1 MARSTTLSFPSTGEL
16 FAMLSVLRRN
26 AGSWAIKIILSFIAL
41 TFIWWGVG
49 TYSEQGRNMAATV
62 GGETITTNELAEAV
76 AGLEKTY
83 REVYGNAFTP
93 EMAKALN
100 LKKQAMDSLVQ
111 RKILLAEA
119 GKTGLS
125 ATDEEVQREIAI
137 LPAFQQ
143 NGQFRD
149 DLYRSVLSYNRV
161 GIAEF
166 EASKRV
172 EITIKK
178 VESLIAAGALVP
190 ETEAKEL
197 FRVASRKI
205 RLLVVTVDPGKAKAD
220 APTEAEILAKYE
232 QAKERF
238 RTPARVKPA
247 VAAFTPDRFGR
258 EVQPS
263 EAEIK
268 AFHETNSDRF
278 RTEEQRLVSR
288 IVLPF
293 GKKDRDAVR
302 KKAEEILAKASKGK
316 ADFDAQAKALAR
328 GKGGEAW
335 LSRKEAG
342 EALSGPLFQASVDT
356 VVGPVEFPGSFV
368 LARVNRIRFPEALPL
383 SQVRERVVEQIR
395 HEKGKDLAVV
405 KAYEAQPKAASAK
418 SVKATAATFGVPVV
432 ETGWV
437 GAEGAPGVPAALV
450 QDALLLPSGEVAP
463 VKTLG
468 DAHYLFQ
475 VTAKE
480 DSRVPPLS
488 ELRDKVVAEVAREK
502 KAASARAALQQVL
515 AASNP
520 AAELETNARKAGL
533 SSSLTG
539 WFAPLSEPV
548 PEALAGAGD
557 LRKDLSALSAKAPV
571 PRKVYQGREG
581 IPLAVAF
588 SGEQLPSDAEWAEK
602 KAGLLKGLAER
613 KKNATLEAF
622 LSDRRKSAKVE
633 IHPEALK

>member
-1 MARSTTLSFPSTGEL
+1 
-16 FAMLSVLRRN
+16 MLSILRRN

-49 TYSEQGRNMAATV
+49 TYSEQGRNVAATV
-62 GGETITTNELAEAV
+62 GGEAITTNELAEAV
-76 AGLEKTY
+76 AGLEKSY
-83 REVYGNAFTP
+83 REVYGPAFTP

-119 GKTGLS
+119 GKMGLS
-125 ATDEEVQREIAI
+125 ATDEEVQREIAAI
-137 LPAFQQ
+137 PAFQQ
-143 NGQFRD
+143 DGQFRED
-149 DLYRSVLSYNRV
+149 RYRSVLSYNRV

-172 EITIKK
+172 EITLKK
-178 VESLIAAGALVP
+178 VEGLLAAGALVP
-190 ETEAKEL
+190 ETEAREL

-205 RLLVVTVDPGKAKAD
+205 RLLVVTADPGKAKAD
-220 APTEAEILAKYE
+220 APAEGEILAKYE

-238 RTPARVKPA
+238 RTPARVKLA

-302 KKAEEILAKASKGK
+302 KKAEEILARASKGK
-316 ADFDAQAKALAR
+316 ADFDAQAKAHAR

-335 LSRKEAG
+335 LSRKDAG

-356 VVGPVEFPGSFV
+356 VVGPVELPGSFV

-383 SQVRERVVEQIR
+383 SQVRDRIVEQIR
-395 HEKGKDLAVV
+395 REKGKDLAVV
-405 KAYEAQPKAASAK
+405 KAYEAQPKAASTK
-418 SVKATAATFGVPVV
+418 SVKATAAFGVPVV

-463 VKTLG
+463 VKTVG

-488 ELRDKVVAEVAREK
+488 EVRDKIVAEVAREK
-502 KAASARAALQQVL
+502 KAAAARAALQQVL
-515 AASNP
+515 ASSNT
-520 AAELETNARKAGL
+520 AAELEANAKKAGL

-557 LRKDLSALSAKAPV
+557 LRKDLSTLSAKAPV

-602 KAGLLKGLAER
+602 KAGLLKGLAQQ
-613 KKNATLEAF
+613 KKNATIEAF

>member
-1 MARSTTLSFPSTGEL
+1 
-16 FAMLSVLRRN
+16 MLSILRRN

-49 TYSEQGRNMAATV
+49 TYSERDRNVAATV
-62 GGETITTNELAEAV
+62 GGETITTSELLEAV
-76 AGLEKTY
+76 AGLEKSY
-83 REVYGNAFTP
+83 REVYGPAFTP

-119 GKTGLS
+119 AKMRLT
-125 ATDEEVQREIAI
+125 ATDEEVQREIAA

-161 GIAEF
+161 TPAEF
-166 EASKRV
+166 EDSKRA
-172 EITIKK
+172 EITLRK
-178 VESLIAAGALVP
+178 VEGLLAAGALVP

-197 FRVASRKI
+197 FRVASRKV
-205 RLLVVTVDPGKAKAD
+205 RLLVVTADPGKAKAG

-238 RTPARVKPA
+238 RTPARVKLA

-258 EVQPS
+258 EVTPT

-268 AFHETNSDRF
+268 AYHEANPDRF
-278 RTEEQRLVSR
+278 RTEERRLASL

-302 KKAEEILAKASKGK
+302 KKAEEVLAEASKGK
-316 ADFDAQAKALAR
+316 AQFDAQAKAHRR
-328 GKGGEAW
+328 GKGGEKW
-335 LSRKEAG
+335 ITRKEAG

-356 VVGPVEFPGSFV
+356 VVGPVELPGSFV

-383 SQVRERVVEQIR
+383 PQVRDRVVEQIR
-395 HEKGKDLAVV
+395 HEKGKDLSVV
-405 KAYEAQPKAASAK
+405 KAYEAQPKAAAAK
-418 SVKATAATFGVPVV
+418 SVKTAAAAFGVPVA
-432 ETGWV
+432 ETGWL
-437 GAEGAPGVPAALV
+437 GPEGAPGIPAALA

-463 VKTLG
+463 VKTVG

-488 ELRDKVVAEVAREK
+488 EVRDRVAAEVAREK
-502 KAASARAALQQVL
+502 RTAAARASAQTVL
-515 AASNP
+515 AASNT

-533 SSSLTG
+533 SASLTG
-539 WFAPLSEPV
+539 WFAPLSEPL
-548 PEALAGAGD
+548 PEPLAGADD
-557 LRKDLSALSAKAPV
+557 LGKDLSALSAKAPV
-571 PRKVYQGREG
+571 SRKVYAGRGG

-588 SGEQLPSDAEWAEK
+588 SGEQLPSDAEWASR
-602 KAGLLKGLAER
+602 KAGLLKELAER
-613 KKNATLEAF
+613 KKNAMLEAF
-622 LSDRRKSAKVE
+622 LSDRSRSAKVE
-633 IHPEALK
+633 IRPEALK

>member
-1 MARSTTLSFPSTGEL
+1 
-16 FAMLSVLRRN
+16 N

-49 TYSEQGRNMAATV
+49 TYSERDRNVAAKVGR
-62 GGETITTNELAEAV
+62 ETITMSELSDTV

-83 REVYGNAFTP
+83 REVYGPAFTP
-93 EMAKALN
+93 EMAKGLN

-119 GKTGLS
+119 AKMGLS
-125 ATDEEVQREIAI
+125 ASDEEVQQEIANI
-137 LPAFQQ
+137 PAFQQ

-149 DLYRSVLSYNRV
+149 DLYRSVLSYNRLTP
-161 GIAEF
+161 AAF

-172 EITIKK
+172 EITMKK
-178 VESLIAAGALVP
+178 VEGLVAAGALVP
-190 ETEAKEL
+190 DTEAKEL
-197 FRVASRKI
+197 FRVASRKV
-205 RLLVVTVDPGKAKAD
+205 RLLVVTADPGRVNTG
-220 APTEAEILAKYE
+220 APTEGEILAKYE

-238 RTPARVKPA
+238 RTPARVKLA

-258 EVQPS
+258 EVNPS

-278 RTEEQRLVSR
+278 RTEERRLVSR

-302 KKAEEILAKASKGK
+302 KKAEGILATASKGK
-316 ADFDAQAKALAR
+316 AEFDAQAKAHARGTGGETWLAR
-328 GKGGEAW
+328 KDA
-335 LSRKEAG
+335 A
-342 EALSGPLFQASVDT
+342 EALSTPLFQASVDT
-356 VVGPVEFPGSFV
+356 VVGPVELPGNFV

-383 SQVRERVVEQIR
+383 SQVRDRVVEQIR

-405 KAYEAQPKAASAK
+405 KAYEALPKATAAK
-418 SVKATAATFGVPVV
+418 SVKATAAAYGVPVV

-437 GAEGAPGVPAALV
+437 GAEGAPGLPAALV
-450 QDALLLPSGEVAP
+450 QDALLLPPGEVAP
-463 VKTLG
+463 VKTVG
-468 DAHYLFQ
+468 DVHYLFQ

-488 ELRDKVVAEVAREK
+488 EVRDKVVAEVARDN
-502 KAASARAALQQVL
+502 KAAAARAALQQVL
-515 AASNP
+515 AGSNT
-520 AAELETNARKAGL
+520 AAELEANARKAGL
-533 SSSLTG
+533 PSSSTG

-548 PEALAGAGD
+548 PEALAGAAD
-557 LRKDLSALSAKAPV
+557 LRKDISALSTKAPV
-571 PRKVYQGREG
+571 SRKVYQGREG
-581 IPLAVAF
+581 NPLAVAI
-588 SGEQLPSDAEWAEK
+588 SGEQFPSDTEWAGR
-602 KAGLLKGLAER
+602 KADIMKGVAEQ
-613 KKNATLEAF
+613 KKNAMLEAF
-622 LSDRRKSAKVE
+622 LSDRRKSTKVE

>member
-1 MARSTTLSFPSTGEL
+1 
-16 FAMLSVLRRN
+16 MLSILRRN

-49 TYSEQGRNMAATV
+49 TYSERDRNVAATV
-62 GGETITTNELAEAV
+62 GGETITTNDLSQAV
-76 AGLEKTY
+76 AGLEKSY
-83 REVYGNAFTP
+83 REVYGPAFTP
-93 EMAKALN
+93 EVAKSLN
-100 LKKQAMDSLVQ
+100 LKKQAMDSLIQ
-111 RKILLAEA
+111 RKILLEA
-119 GKTGLS
+119 AAKMGLS
-125 ATDEEVQREIAI
+125 ATDEEVQREIATI
-137 LPAFQQ
+137 PAFQQ

-149 DLYRSVLSYNRV
+149 DQYRSVLSYNRV
-161 GIAEF
+161 APAEF

-172 EITIKK
+172 EITVRKI
-178 VESLIAAGALVP
+178 EGLIAAGALVP
-190 ETEAKEL
+190 ETEAKEM

-205 RLLVVTVDPGKAKAD
+205 RLLVVTADPARVKAD
-220 APTEAEILAKYE
+220 APTEGETLAKYE
-232 QAKERF
+232 QTKERL
-238 RTPARVKPA
+238 RTPARVKLA

-258 EVQPS
+258 EVNPS
-263 EAEIK
+263 ETEIK

-278 RTEEQRLVSR
+278 RTEERRLVSR

-293 GKKDRDAVR
+293 GKTDRDAVR

-316 ADFDAQAKALAR
+316 ADFDAQAKALSR
-328 GKGGEAW
+328 GKGEEAW
-335 LSRKEAG
+335 LSRKDAG
-342 EALSGPLFQASVDT
+342 EALSGPLFQAAVDT
-356 VVGPVEFPGSFV
+356 VVGPVELPGSFV

-383 SQVRERVVEQIR
+383 SQVRDLVVEQIR

-405 KAYEAQPKAASAK
+405 KAYEAQPKASSAK
-418 SVKATAATFGVPVV
+418 SVKATAAEFGVPVV

-437 GAEGAPGVPAALV
+437 GAEGAPGLPAALI

-463 VKTLG
+463 VKSLG

-488 ELRDKVVAEVAREK
+488 EARDKVVAEIAREK
-502 KAASARAALQQVL
+502 KAAAARAVLQQVL
-515 AASNP
+515 AAANT
-520 AAELETNARKAGL
+520 AAELEANAKKAGL
-533 SSSLTG
+533 STSLTG

-557 LRKDLSALSAKAPV
+557 LRKDLSALSAKAPIS
-571 PRKVYQGREG
+571 RKAYQEREG
-581 IPLAVAF
+581 KLLAVAF
-588 SGEQLPSDAEWAEK
+588 SGEQFPPDAEWEQK
-602 KAGLLKGLAER
+602 KAGLLRGVAEQ
-613 KKNATLEAF
+613 KKNAMIDAF

>member
-1 MARSTTLSFPSTGEL
+1 
-16 FAMLSVLRRN
+16 MLSILRRN

-49 TYSEQGRNMAATV
+49 TYSEQGRNVAATV
-62 GGETITTNELAEAV
+62 GGEAITTNELAEAV

-93 EMAKALN
+93 EMAKALD

-111 RKILLAEA
+111 RRILLAEA
-119 GKTGLS
+119 GKMGLS
-125 ATDEEVQREIAI
+125 ATDDELQREIAAV
-137 LPAFQQ
+137 PAFQQ
-143 NGQFRD
+143 NGQFREE
-149 DLYRSVLSYNRV
+149 LYRSVLSYNRV
-161 GIAEF
+161 GVAEF

-172 EITIKK
+172 EITLKK
-178 VESLIAAGALVP
+178 VEGLLAAGALVP
-190 ETEAKEL
+190 DTEAREL

-205 RLLVVTVDPGKAKAD
+205 RLLVVTADPAKAKAG
-220 APTEAEILAKYE
+220 APSEGEILAKYG

-238 RTPARVKPA
+238 RTPARVKLA

-258 EVQPS
+258 DVQPS

-268 AFHETNSDRF
+268 AFHETHSDRF

-335 LSRKEAG
+335 LSRKDAG

-356 VVGPVEFPGSFV
+356 VVGPVELPGGFV
-368 LARVNRIRFPEALPL
+368 IARVNRIRFPEALPL
-383 SQVRERVVEQIR
+383 AQVRDRVVEQIR
-395 HEKGKDLAVV
+395 REKGKDLAVV

-418 SVKATAATFGVPVV
+418 GVKATAAAFGVPVV

-437 GAEGAPGVPAALV
+437 GAEGAPGVPAALA
-450 QDALLLPSGEVAP
+450 QDALLLPRGEVAP
-463 VKTLG
+463 VKTVG

-475 VTAKE
+475 VTEKE

-488 ELRDKVVAEVAREK
+488 EVRDKVVAEVVREK
-502 KAASARAALQQVL
+502 KAAAARAALQQVVE
-515 AASNP
+515 ASNT
-520 AAELETNARKAGL
+520 AAELEANAKKAGL
-533 SSSLTG
+533 SSSITG
-539 WFAPLSEPV
+539 WFAPLSEAV

-557 LRKDLSALSAKAPV
+557 IRKELSTLSAKAPV
-571 PRKVYQGREG
+571 PRKVHPGKDG
-581 IPLAVAF
+581 VSLAIAF

-622 LSDRRKSAKVE
+622 LSDRRKSAKVV
-633 IHPEALK
+633 INPEALK

>member
-1 MARSTTLSFPSTGEL
+1 
-16 FAMLSVLRRN
+16 
-26 AGSWAIKIILSFIAL
+26 SWAIKIILSFIAL

-49 TYSEQGRNMAATV
+49 TYSEQDRNVAATV
-62 GGETITTNELAEAV
+62 GGEAITTNELAEAV
-76 AGLEKTY
+76 VGLEKSY
-83 REVYGNAFTP
+83 REVYGPAFTP

-100 LKKQAMDSLVQ
+100 MKKQAMDSLVQ
-111 RKILLAEA
+111 RKIVLAEA
-119 GKTGLS
+119 GKMGLS
-125 ATDEEVQREIAI
+125 ATDEEVRREIAAN
-137 LPAFQQ
+137 PAFQQ
-143 NGQFRD
+143 DGQFREER
-149 DLYRSVLSYNRV
+149 YRSVLSYNRV

-166 EASKRV
+166 ESAKRV
-172 EITIKK
+172 EITLKK
-178 VESLIAAGALVP
+178 VEGLLAAGALVP
-190 ETEAKEL
+190 ETEGKEL

-205 RLLVVTVDPGKAKAD
+205 RLLVVTADPGKAKAEPP
-220 APTEAEILAKYE
+220 AEEEILAKYE

-238 RTPARVKPA
+238 RIPARVKLA

-278 RTEEQRLVSR
+278 RTEEQRLVAR

-293 GKKDRDAVR
+293 GKKDRDAAR
-302 KKAEEILAKASKGK
+302 KKAEEILARASKGK
-316 ADFDAQAKALAR
+316 ADFDAQAKAHAR

-335 LSRKEAG
+335 LSRKDAG

-356 VVGPVEFPGSFV
+356 VVGPVELPGSFV

-383 SQVRERVVEQIR
+383 SQVRDRVVEQIR
-395 HEKGKDLAVV
+395 HEKGKDLSVV

-418 SVKATAATFGVPVV
+418 GVKATAAASGVPVV

-437 GAEGAPGVPAALV
+437 GAEGAPGVPAALA

-463 VKTLG
+463 VKSLG

-480 DSRVPPLS
+480 DSRIPPLS
-488 ELRDKVVAEVAREK
+488 EVRDKVATEVAREK
-502 KAASARAALQQVL
+502 KAAAARGALQQVL
-515 AASNP
+515 AASNT
-520 AAELETNARKAGL
+520 AAELEANAKKAGL

-557 LRKDLSALSAKAPV
+557 LRKDLSSLSAKAPV
-571 PRKVYQGREG
+571 PRKVYQGRDG
-581 IPLAVAF
+581 SPLAVAF
-588 SGEQLPSDAEWAEK
+588 SGEQLPSDAEWAQK
-602 KAGLLKGLAER
+602 KADLLKGLSEQ
-613 KKNATLEAF
+613 KKNATLQAF
-622 LSDRRKSAKVE
+622 LADRRKSAKVE
-633 IHPEALK
+633 IHPEAL

>member
-1 MARSTTLSFPSTGEL
+1 
-16 FAMLSVLRRN
+16 MLSILRRN

-49 TYSEQGRNMAATV
+49 TYSEQNRNVAATV
-62 GGETITTNELAEAV
+62 GGETITANELSEAV
-76 AGLEKTY
+76 ANLEKSY
-83 REVYGNAFTP
+83 REVYGVAFTP

-119 GKTGLS
+119 AKMGLS
-125 ATDEEVQREIAI
+125 ATDGEVQREIAAI
-137 LPAFQQ
+137 PAFQQ
-143 NGQFRD
+143 SGQFRD
-149 DLYRSVLSYNRV
+149 DLYRSVLSYNR
-161 GIAEF
+161 ITPAEF
-166 EASKRV
+166 EATKRM
-172 EITIKK
+172 EITLKK
-178 VESLIAAGALVP
+178 VQDLVAGGALVP

-197 FRVASRKI
+197 FRVASRKV
-205 RLLVVTVDPGKAKAD
+205 RLLVVSADPGKAKAD
-220 APTEAEILAKYE
+220 APTEGEILAKYE
-232 QAKERF
+232 QGKERF
-238 RTPARVKPA
+238 RTPARVKLV
-247 VAAFTPDRFGR
+247 VAAFTPDIFGR
-258 EVQPS
+258 GINPS

-293 GKKDRDAVR
+293 GKKDRDAAR

-316 ADFDAQAKALAR
+316 AEFDALAKSYAR
-328 GKGGEAW
+328 GKNREAW
-335 LSRKEAG
+335 LSRKDAG
-342 EALSGPLFQASVDT
+342 TALSEPLFQAAVDT
-356 VVGPVEFPGSFV
+356 VVGPIELPGNFV
-368 LARVNRIRFPEALPL
+368 LARVNRIRFPETLPL
-383 SQVRERVVEQIR
+383 SQVRDRVIEQIR

-405 KAYEAQPKAASAK
+405 KAYEALPKATEAK
-418 SVKATAATFGVPVV
+418 SVKATAAAFGVPVV

-437 GAEGAPGVPAALV
+437 GSDGAPGLPAALV

-463 VKTLG
+463 VKTVG

-488 ELRDKVVAEVAREK
+488 EVRDKAVAEVAREK
-502 KAASARAALQQVL
+502 KAAAARTALQQVL
-515 AASNP
+515 AASNT
-520 AAELETNARKAGL
+520 AAELQANARKAGL
-533 SSSLTG
+533 SSSLPD

-557 LRKDLSALSAKAPV
+557 VRRDLSTLSAKAPV
-571 PRKVYQGREG
+571 SRKVYQGREG
-581 IPLAVAF
+581 NFLAVAF
-588 SGEQLPSDAEWAEK
+588 SGEQIPSDAEWAK
-602 KAGLLKGLAER
+602 KKDSFLKTVAQQ
-613 KKNATLEAF
+613 KQSVMLEAF
-622 LSDRRKSAKVE
+622 LSDRIKSMKVE

>member
-1 MARSTTLSFPSTGEL
+1 MARSTTLSFPTTGEL

-49 TYSEQGRNMAATV
+49 TYSDQGRNVAATV

-76 AGLEKTY
+76 AGLEKSY
-83 REVYGNAFTP
+83 REVYGPAFTP
-93 EMAKALN
+93 EMAKALDM
-100 LKKQAMDSLVQ
+100 KKQAMNSLVQ
-111 RKILLAEA
+111 RKILLLEA
-119 GKTGLS
+119 AKMGLS
-125 ATDEEVQREIAI
+125 ATDEEVQREIAAV
-137 LPAFQQ
+137 PAFQQ

-161 GIAEF
+161 SVAGF

-172 EITIKK
+172 EITLKK
-178 VESLIAAGALVP
+178 VEGLLAAGALVP

-205 RLLVVTVDPGKAKAD
+205 RLLVVTADPGNAKAD
-220 APTEAEILAKYE
+220 PPAEAEILAKYE

-238 RTPARVKPA
+238 RAPARVKLVGA
-247 VAAFTPDRFGR
+247 SFTPDRFGR

-268 AFHETNSDRF
+268 AFYETNSDRF

-302 KKAEEILAKASKGK
+302 KKAEEILARGSKGK
-316 ADFDAQAKALAR
+316 ADFDAQAKAQGR
-328 GKGGEAW
+328 GNGGEAW
-335 LSRKEAG
+335 LSRKDAG
-342 EALSGPLFQASVDT
+342 EALSGPLFQAAVDT
-356 VVGPVEFPGSFV
+356 VVGPVELPGSFV

-383 SQVRERVVEQIR
+383 SQVRDRVVEQIR
-395 HEKGKDLAVV
+395 REKGKDLAVV

-418 SVKATAATFGVPVV
+418 GVTATAFGVPVV

-437 GAEGAPGVPAALV
+437 GAEGVAGVPAALV

-463 VKTLG
+463 VKTVG

-488 ELRDKVVAEVAREK
+488 EMRDKVVAEVVREK
-502 KAASARAALQQVL
+502 KAAAARAALQQVL
-515 AASNP
+515 AASNS

-533 SSSLTG
+533 SSSITG
-539 WFAPLSEPV
+539 WFAPLSEAP
-548 PEALAGAGD
+548 PEALAGVGD
-557 LRKDLSALSAKAPV
+557 LRKDLSALSAKGAV
-571 PRKVYQGREG
+571 PRKMYQGRDG
-581 IPLAVAF
+581 NPLAVAV
-588 SGEQLPSDAEWAEK
+588 SGEQLPSDAEWAQK
-602 KAGLLKGLAER
+602 KAGFLKGMAEQ

-633 IHPEALK
+633 INPEALK

>member
-1 MARSTTLSFPSTGEL
+1 
-16 FAMLSVLRRN
+16 MLSMLRRN

-49 TYSEQGRNMAATV
+49 TYSERDRNVAATV
-62 GGETITTNELAEAV
+62 GGQTITTNELSEAV
-76 AGLEKTY
+76 AGLEKSY
-83 REVYGNAFTP
+83 REVYGPAFTP

-100 LKKQAMDSLVQ
+100 LKKQAMDSLIQ
-111 RKILLAEA
+111 RNILIAEA
-119 GKTGLS
+119 AKMRLS
-125 ATDEEVQREIAI
+125 ATDDEVQREIAAI
-137 LPAFQQ
+137 SAFQQ

-161 GIAEF
+161 TPAEF

-172 EITIKK
+172 EITLEK
-178 VESLIAAGALVP
+178 VEGLIAAGALVP

-197 FRVASRKI
+197 FRVASRKV
-205 RLLVVTVDPGKAKAD
+205 RLLVVTADPGKAKAE
-220 APTEAEILAKYE
+220 APTEGEILAKYE

-238 RTPARVKPA
+238 RTPARVKLA
-247 VAAFTPDRFGR
+247 IAAFTPDRFGR

-293 GKKDRDAVR
+293 GKTDKDAVR
-302 KKAEEILAKASKGK
+302 KKAEEILAKAAKGK
-316 ADFDAQAKALAR
+316 AEFDASAKAHAR
-328 GKGGEAW
+328 GKAGEAW
-335 LSRKEAG
+335 LSRKDAG

-356 VVGPVEFPGSFV
+356 VVGPVELPGGFV
-368 LARVNRIRFPEALPL
+368 LARVNRIRFPETLPL
-383 SQVRERVVEQIR
+383 SQVRDLVVGQIR

-405 KAYEAQPKAASAK
+405 KAYEAQPKAVAAK
-418 SVKATAATFGVPVV
+418 ALKATMAAFGVPVA

-437 GAEGAPGVPAALV
+437 GAERAPGIPAALV

-463 VKTLG
+463 VKSLA
-468 DAHYLFQ
+468 DVHYLFQ

-488 ELRDKVVAEVAREK
+488 EVREKVVAEVAREK
-502 KAASARAALQQVL
+502 KAAAARAALQQVL
-515 AASNP
+515 AASNT
-520 AAELETNARKAGL
+520 AEELEANARKAGL

-539 WFAPLSEPV
+539 WFALLSEPV
-548 PEALAGAGD
+548 PEALSGAGD
-557 LRKDLSALSAKAPV
+557 LRKDLSTLSAGAPV
-571 PRKVYQGREG
+571 SRKVYQGRDG
-581 IPLAVAF
+581 VSLAVAY
-588 SGEQLPSDAEWAEK
+588 SGEKLPSDVEWEQNK
-602 KAGLLKGLAER
+602 VDLLKGLAER
-613 KKNATLEAF
+613 KKNAMTEAF

-633 IHPEALK
+633 ISPEALK

>member
-1 MARSTTLSFPSTGEL
+1 
-16 FAMLSVLRRN
+16 MLSILRRN

-49 TYSEQGRNMAATV
+49 TYSEQGRNVAATV
-62 GGETITTNELAEAV
+62 GGEAITTNELAEAV
-76 AGLEKTY
+76 AGLEKSY
-83 REVYGNAFTP
+83 REVYGPAFTP

-119 GKTGLS
+119 GKMGLS
-125 ATDEEVQREIAI
+125 ATDEEVQREIAAI
-137 LPAFQQ
+137 PAFQQ
-143 NGQFRD
+143 DGQFRED
-149 DLYRSVLSYNRV
+149 RYRSVLSYNRV

-172 EITIKK
+172 EITLKK
-178 VESLIAAGALVP
+178 VEGLLAAGALVP
-190 ETEAKEL
+190 ETEAREL

-205 RLLVVTVDPGKAKAD
+205 RLLVVTADPGKAKAD
-220 APTEAEILAKYE
+220 APAEGEILAKYE

-238 RTPARVKPA
+238 RTPARVKLA

-302 KKAEEILAKASKGK
+302 KKAEEILARASKGK
-316 ADFDAQAKALAR
+316 ADFDAQAKAHAR

-335 LSRKEAG
+335 LSRKDAG

-356 VVGPVEFPGSFV
+356 VVGPVELPGSFV

-383 SQVRERVVEQIR
+383 SQVRDRIVEQIR
-395 HEKGKDLAVV
+395 REKGKDLAVV
-405 KAYEAQPKAASAK
+405 KAYEAQPKAASTK
-418 SVKATAATFGVPVV
+418 SVKATAAFGVPVV

-463 VKTLG
+463 VKTVG

-488 ELRDKVVAEVAREK
+488 EVRDKIVAEVAREK
-502 KAASARAALQQVL
+502 KAAAARAALQQVL
-515 AASNP
+515 ASSNT
-520 AAELETNARKAGL
+520 AAALEANAKKAGL

-548 PEALAGAGD
+548 PGALAGAGD
-557 LRKDLSALSAKAPV
+557 LRKDLSTLSAKAPV

-602 KAGLLKGLAER
+602 KAGLLKGLAQQ
-613 KKNATLEAF
+613 KKNATIEAF

>member
-1 MARSTTLSFPSTGEL
+1 
-16 FAMLSVLRRN
+16 MLSVLRRN

-49 TYSEQGRNMAATV
+49 TYSEQGRNVAATV
-62 GGETITTNELAEAV
+62 GGEAITTNELAEAV
-76 AGLEKTY
+76 AGLEKSY
-83 REVYGNAFTP
+83 REVYGPAFTP

-111 RKILLAEA
+111 RKLMLEA
-119 GKTGLS
+119 AAKMGLS
-125 ATDEEVQREIAI
+125 AKDEEVQREISAI
-137 LPAFQQ
+137 PAFQQ

-161 GIAEF
+161 TPAEF
-166 EASKRV
+166 EATKRV
-172 EITIKK
+172 EITLKK
-178 VESLIAAGALVP
+178 VEGLLTAGTLVP

-205 RLLVVTVDPGKAKAD
+205 RLVVVTADVGKVKAD
-220 APTEAEILAKYE
+220 APTEGEILAKYE

-238 RTPARVKPA
+238 RTPARVKLI

-268 AFHETNSDRF
+268 AFHDSNSDRF
-278 RTEEQRLVSR
+278 RTEERRLVSR

-293 GKKDRDAVR
+293 GRKDRDAAR

-316 ADFDAQAKALAR
+316 ADFDAQAKAYAR
-328 GKGGEAW
+328 GKGGETW
-335 LSRKEAG
+335 LSRKDAG

-356 VVGPVEFPGSFV
+356 VVGPVELPGSFV
-368 LARVNRIRFPEALPL
+368 IARVNRIRFPEALPL
-383 SQVRERVVEQIR
+383 SQVRDRVVEQVR
-395 HEKGKDLAVV
+395 REKGKDLAVV

-418 SVKATAATFGVPVV
+418 DVKATAAAFGVPVL

-463 VKTLG
+463 VKTVG

-488 ELRDKVVAEVAREK
+488 EVRGNIVAEVAREK
-502 KAASARAALQQVL
+502 KAAAARAAMQQVL
-515 AASNP
+515 AASNT
-520 AAELETNARKAGL
+520 AAELETNAGKAGL

-539 WFAPLSEPV
+539 WFAPLSEAV

-557 LRKDLSALSAKAPV
+557 LRKDLSALSATAPV
-571 PRKVYQGREG
+571 PRKAYQGREG
-581 IPLAVAF
+581 IPLAIAF
-588 SGEQLPSDAEWAEK
+588 AGEQLPSDAEWAQK
-602 KAGLLKGLAER
+602 KADFLKGMAER
-613 KKNATLEAF
+613 KKNATLQAF
-622 LSDRRKSAKVE
+622 LSDLRKSAKVE

>member
-1 MARSTTLSFPSTGEL
+1 
-16 FAMLSVLRRN
+16 MLSILRRN

-49 TYSEQGRNMAATV
+49 TYSERGRNVAATV
-62 GGETITTNELAEAV
+62 GGEAITTNELAEAV
-76 AGLEKTY
+76 AGLEKSY
-83 REVYGNAFTP
+83 REVYGPAFTP

-119 GKTGLS
+119 GKMGLS
-125 ATDEEVQREIAI
+125 ATDEEVQRGIAAV
-137 LPAFQQ
+137 PAFQQ
-143 NGQFRD
+143 DGQFREER
-149 DLYRSVLSYNRV
+149 YRSVLSYNRV

-172 EITIKK
+172 EITLKK
-178 VESLIAAGALVP
+178 VEGLLAAGALVP
-190 ETEAKEL
+190 ETEARAL
-197 FRVASRKI
+197 FQVASRKI
-205 RLLVVTVDPGKAKAD
+205 RLLVVTADPGKAKTD
-220 APTEAEILAKYE
+220 APAEGEILAKYE

-238 RTPARVKPA
+238 RTPARVKRA

-293 GKKDRDAVR
+293 ERKDRDAVR
-302 KKAEEILAKASKGK
+302 KKAEEILARASKGK
-316 ADFDAQAKALAR
+316 ADFDAQAKAHAR
-328 GKGGEAW
+328 GKGEAW
-335 LSRKEAG
+335 LSRKDAG
-342 EALSGPLFQASVDT
+342 EALSEPLFQASVDT
-356 VVGPVEFPGSFV
+356 VVGPVELPGGFV

-383 SQVRERVVEQIR
+383 SQVRDRVVEQIR

-418 SVKATAATFGVPVV
+418 GVKATAAAFGVAVV

-437 GAEGAPGVPAALV
+437 GAEGAPGIPAALV

-488 ELRDKVVAEVAREK
+488 EVRDKVVAEVAREK
-502 KAASARAALQQVL
+502 KAAAARAALQQLL
-515 AASNP
+515 ASSNT
-520 AAELETNARKAGL
+520 AAELEANAKKAGL

-557 LRKDLSALSAKAPV
+557 LRKDLSALSVKAPV
-571 PRKVYQGREG
+571 LQKVYQGREG
-581 IPLAVAF
+581 NPLAVAF
-588 SGEQLPSDAEWAEK
+588 SGEQLPSDAEWAQK
-602 KAGLLKGLAER
+602 KGGLLKGLAEQ